1 MRFYGAIAVLLVLA
15 IGESA
20 CDTPAS
26 VAKFCAS
33 AVAALQPGPLLL
45 DDIKASCIRE
55 LETQQ
60 DFGKFPIA
68 DPSAPECDAQGK
80 QVAGLKAASRLLTEY
95 FTALDNL
102 ASFDTA
108 KPAEDVNA
116 LAGKVTAAAKMS
128 ESMQKSAGAIA
139 GFLTRVA
146 SSGYRQRHLTNDL
159 VGVRGDVQVV
169 MEGLSEAAGT
179 LYLRELN
186 AEAQKTSARYREY
199 ALMHPEA
206 ALSLDARWQ
215 ADRAAFDA
223 KRKAVQCYQE
233 ALAAAIKGNA
243 ELAAHTHDLKAKD
256 LSALLTS
263 YSSQLDNLAPV
274 IRRAFF

>member
-26 VAKFCAS
+26 AAKFCAS

-80 QVAGLKAASRLLTEY
+80 QVEGLKAASRLLTEY

-116 LAGKVTAAAKMS
+116 LAGKAA
-128 ESMQKSAGAIA
+128 MQKSAGAIA

-159 VGVRGDVQVV
+159 VSVRADVQVV
-169 MEGLSEAAGT
+169 MEGLSEAVGSV
-179 LYLRELN
+179 YLRELN

-199 ALMHPEA
+199 VLMHPDA

-215 ADRAAFDA
+215 TDRAAFDA
-223 KRKAVQCYQE
+223 KRKAIQCYQE
-233 ALAAAIKGNA
+233 ALAAAIKGNG
-243 ELAAHTHDLKAKD
+243 ELAAHAHDLKAKD

-263 YSSQLDNLAPV
+263 YSSELDNLAPV